1 MAEFNLRKYDPEP
14 TARRFHGCDDFVRGI
29 LGPVGSGKS
38 VACCW
43 EAFTRAL
50 EMPPGADGVRR
61 SRWAFIRNSY
71 PELIS
76 TTMNT
81 WRDWVPEKLPSGEEF
96 CRIRRTAPIVACID
110 HAELP
115 DGTKLFLEV
124 HFLALDKEDDVRKLK
139 SLELTGVFMNEAS
152 ELNEEVLKMATTRV
166 GRYPAKVDFGE
177 FGLDG
182 KPQFEYDADGVVTK
196 CPFWTGLIMDTNP
209 PDDMHW
215 WYRLAE
221 KEKPKNYRF
230 FRQPPAMLPIESE
243 IEQDGAMVKITDWV
257 PNQGQNKA
265 YPPAENIRHHTFGWE
280 YYKNLV
286 TGKDIEWCKVYAMG
300 EYGTLMTGRP
310 VYPEFRHSLHVARS
324 VLEPMR
330 GVPIIC
336 GLDYGLNHSAA
347 LIQVRPTGQIVLLD
361 ELVTEN
367 CGSRRFA
374 AEFLNPL
381 VTSEKYRGCQFIYT
395 GDPAGS
401 QRATTDEATCI
412 GILRECGFYVD
423 QASTNN
429 FAARRDAVARFLTML
444 VDGKPGMLVSPTCEK
459 LIKGFISGYNY
470 RKMRIGGSENRFTL
484 TPDKNIFS
492 HPHDALQYACLKLV
506 GGGGAGIEEDPFD
519 GSRRMTPAGGLG
531 RRSARPVKK
540 HSALGW
546 T

>member
-1 MAEFNLRKYDPEP
+1 MPSFDLRTYIPEP
-14 TARRFHGCDDFVRGI
+14 TARRFHGSDDFVRGI

-38 VACCW
+38 VTCCW

-50 EMPPGADGVRR
+50 EMPPGKDGVRQ

-76 TTMNT
+76 TTMNS
-81 WRDWVPEKLPSGEEF
+81 WRDWVPEKLRNGEPF
-96 CRIRRTAPIVACID
+96 CTIRRTAPIVATID
-110 HAELP
+110 NAELP
-115 DGTKLFLEV
+115 DGTRLYLEV

-177 FGLDG
+177 FDAKGN
-182 KPQFEYDADGVVTK
+182 PMFEYDADGVVTK

-209 PDDMHW
+209 PDDTHW

-221 KEKPKNYRF
+221 VEKPKNYRF
-230 FRQPPAMLPIESE
+230 FRQPPAMLPVQSK
-243 IEQDGAMVKITDWV
+243 IEQDGAVEIVTDWV
-257 PNQGQNKA
+257 PNQGQDPA
-265 YPPAENIRHHTFGWE
+265 YPAAENVRNHTFGWD

-286 TGKDIEWCKVYAMG
+286 TGKDVEWCKVYVMG
-300 EYGTLMTGRP
+300 EYGTLVTGRP
-310 VYPEFRHSLHVARS
+310 VYPEFRHSTHVA
-324 VLEPMR
+324 VKELLPMR
-330 GVPIIC
+330 GLPIIV

-347 LIQVRPTGQIVLLD
+347 LIQVRPTGQVAVLD

-367 CGSRRFA
+367 CGTRKFVSDYLR
-374 AEFLNPL
+374 PL
-381 VTSEKYRGCQFIYT
+381 ISSEKYMGCQFVYT
-395 GDPAGS
+395 GDPTGS

-412 GILRECGFYVD
+412 GILRELGFYVD
-423 QASTNN
+423 GASTNN
-429 FAARRDAVARFLTML
+429 PVARRDAVVRFLTML
-444 VDGKPGMLVSPTCEK
+444 VDGKPGMLVSPTCQT

-470 RKMRIGGSENRFTL
+470 RKMKIGGVEKRYTAQ
-484 TPDKNIFS
+484 PDKNIFS

-506 GGGGAGIEEDPFD
+506 GGGSAGFEEDPFT
-519 GSRRMTPAGGLG
+519 GSRRVRPGGSPG

-540 HSALGW
+540 KSSKGW